1 MTQRD
6 LNRAVAQA
14 TGESVDRIARIGF
27 NVVLQPRPN
36 YARMRQAIRAR
47 RARLGPNKVTPIP
60 LEFARSA

>member
-14 TGESVDRIARIGF
+14 TGESVDRISRIGF

-36 YARMRQAIRAR
+36 YARMRQAIRDR
-47 RARLGPNKVTPIP
+47 RARLGRNEVTPIP
-60 LEFARSA
+60 LELARCA